1 MKSIYL
7 MIKLLEKSQYRPT
20 KPKRAYN
27 PNEKSRE
34 LVEANMQR
42 SITNDMEEAGGEMD
56 YEDTLSFGGK
66 KKRKYRKT
74 KRH

>member
-1 MKSIYL
+1 
-7 MIKLLEKSQYRPT
+7 
-20 KPKRAYN
+20 
-27 PNEKSRE
+27 
-34 LVEANMQR
+34 MQR